1 MNAEQYFQVCE
12 ACDHILEATDSTL
25 ERVAIPWLHV
35 LNEHPANLVRYA
47 GLVDSGR
54 PVFIQGVKRTLRTL
68 WDMRPRFSREA
79 FWHGSDALP
88 DRADVVIISHLLN
101 ESQAG
106 ASEDFYFGQLPEA
119 LEKRG
124 LTTVV
129 ALRDHTGLNPQR
141 LARCLPS
148 TGASRVLFSET
159 IGWLG
164 EVGLRR
170 RLSREAA
177 ALRRAGNKVE
187 SGLQK
192 RVWEAAA
199 TQAMTPSS
207 VASLRLYIQVQTLV
221 ERLRPKSI
229 VVTYEGHAWE
239 RIVFAA
245 ARSVNPLIRCV
256 GYHHAILFPRQHAI
270 KRALRGKYD
279 PDMICTAGNVTRSIL
294 ESACRLHGIPVVT
307 VGTHRQEEPKGSL
320 MDKESMG
327 LTPACLVIPDG
338 TLEECLTIFSFVLE
352 AAMIAPTINFIFRL
366 HPVMPL
372 ASVMER
378 YARLRNPPSNVHI
391 SDQSI
396 DADFKRSRWA
406 IYRGSGAAIRA
417 VVAGLRPFY
426 FKPHWERLGIDPLY
440 DLDAWRCVIS
450 SPEELLARIE
460 LDLTSD
466 VGILIQEL
474 AKPKEFCMEYF
485 IPVDINKFCQN
496 IVNPEHES

>member
-1 MNAEQYFQVCE
+1 MNAEQYLQVGE

-35 LNEHPANLVRYA
+35 LNEHPANLVRYT
-47 GLVDSGR
+47 GLFDSDR
-54 PVFIQGVKRTLRTL
+54 PAFVQGVKRTLRTL

-79 FWHGSDALP
+79 FWHCPGALAG
-88 DRADVVIISHLLN
+88 RADVVIISHLLN
-101 ESQAG
+101 ETQGG
-106 ASEDFYFGQLPEA
+106 ASEDFYFGRLPDA

-164 EVGLRR
+164 EAALRR

-177 ALRRAGNKVE
+177 ALRRASNTVE

-199 TQAMTPSS
+199 TQAMIPSS

-221 ERLRPKSI
+221 ARLRPKSI

-239 RIVFAA
+239 RMVFAA
-245 ARSVNPLIRCV
+245 ARSVDPTIRCV

-270 KRALRGKYD
+270 KRALGRKYD
-279 PDMICTAGNVTRSIL
+279 PDVICTAGNVTRNIL
-294 ESACRLHGIPVVT
+294 ESAYRLHGVPVVT
-307 VGTHRQEEPKGSL
+307 VGTHRQEEPNGDLIEKEL
-320 MDKESMG
+320 MG
-327 LTPACLVIPDG
+327 GTPACLVVPDG
-338 TLEECLTIFSFVLE
+338 TLEECVTIFSFVLD
-352 AAMIAPTINFIFRL
+352 AAMIAPAVNFILRL

-372 ASVMER
+372 AAVMEKC
-378 YARLRNPPSNVHI
+378 AGLRNLPSNVHI

-396 DADFKRSRWA
+396 DVDFKRSRWA

-426 FKPHWERLGIDPLY
+426 FKPRGERLGIDPLY
-440 DLDAWRCVIS
+440 ALDAWRCVIS

-460 LDLTSD
+460 LDLASD
-466 VGILIQEL
+466 MGILMQEL

-485 IPVDINKFCQN
+485 IPADTNRFCQN
-496 IVNPEHES
+496 IVNSERES